1 MWTLVDSDTVPL
13 WRPKAPAPGA
23 TLVFSTRRGGVSASP
38 FESLNL
44 GLSTADSRDAIL
56 ENRRLLLLASGLSP
70 GSLATA
76 GQVHGAHVAFVSE
89 PGHTPDCD
97 ALVSNVPGLALAV
110 TTADCMSLL
119 YRAASDPSSSEA
131 GTTTAAG
138 AAHAGWRGTADGMP
152 VRTLEAVCSVGRCD
166 PAGVQVH
173 IGPCIRGCCYEV
185 GEEVAAR
192 FPAAALRRPGPKP
205 YLDLPTV
212 ARLALEAAGVPATAI
227 HDTGACT
234 ACEPYWYFSHRR
246 DEGRT
251 GRLWGVAAVTR

>member
-1 MWTLVDSDTVPL
+1 MWTLVDSDAVPL

-23 TLVFSTRRGGVSASP
+23 TLVFSTRRGGVSPAP
-38 FESLNL
+38 FESMNL
-44 GLSTADSRDAIL
+44 GLSTADSREAIL

-76 GQVHGAHVAFVSE
+76 GQVHGARVAQVSAAGHV
-89 PGHTPDCD
+89 PDCD
-97 ALVSNVPGLALAV
+97 ALVSSTPGLALAV

-119 YRAASDPSSSEA
+119 YRASGARTSPEA

-152 VRTLEAVCSVGRCD
+152 VRTLEAVCVLGRCG
-166 PAGVQVH
+166 PADVQVH

-185 GEEVAAR
+185 GEEVASR
-192 FPAAALRRPGPKP
+192 FPEAALRRPGPKP

-251 GRLWGVAAVTR
+251 GRLWGVAAVMR